1 MFICAA
7 CLSKRRKTILSPYD
21 EGNVETLTSIF
32 LSPSDNE
39 TLPSCGSLLSEISK
53 PEIIFILEINTE
65 LILLSCLRISFNIPS
80 TLNLTTK

>member
-39 TLPSCGSLLSEISK
+39 TLFHLVVSLLSEISK
-53 PEIIFILEINTE
+53 PRNNFY
-65 LILLSCLRISFNIPS
+65 S
-80 TLNLTTK
+80 